1 MRPPPWTVGG
11 AALMMAGYPVRVRIG
26 VLSVILF
33 ALLSSGLAL
42 GRALDPPPWTI
53 AQDEITHYEAR
64 FRLLRSALPPKGVV
78 GYFSEPDLPPRNLDW
93 WKGFCLS
100 EYALAPL
107 ILADN
112 TTPAL
117 VIGNFRSASPE
128 RNAADPTLVLVRDF
142 GDGVLLFR
150 HQPR

>member
-1 MRPPPWTVGG
+1 MRPPPWSVGG
-11 AALMMAGYPVRVRIG
+11 AALMMAGYPVRVRVG

-42 GRALDPPPWTI
+42 RGALDPPPWTI
-53 AQDEITHYEAR
+53 AQDEITRYEAR
-64 FRLLRSALPPKGVV
+64 FRLLRGALPPTGVV
-78 GYFSEPDLPPRNLDW
+78 GYFSEANLPPHDLDW

-107 ILADN
+107 ILVDN

-117 VIGNFRSASPE
+117 VIGN
-128 RNAADPTLVLVRDF
+128 
-142 GDGVLLFR
+142 
-150 HQPR
+150 